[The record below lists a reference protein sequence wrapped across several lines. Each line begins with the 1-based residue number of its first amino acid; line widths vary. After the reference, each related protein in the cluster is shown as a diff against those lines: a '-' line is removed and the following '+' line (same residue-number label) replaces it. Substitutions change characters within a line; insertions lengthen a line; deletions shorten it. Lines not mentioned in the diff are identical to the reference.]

1 MKKKVITTLLIIIA
15 IILINLLIPNTVKA
29 ESFYGKDITWE
40 WEYHESGAPMAY
52 GLCVP
57 SNADLV
63 DNLPVIVW
71 LHGSGETAVSS
82 DALRNNGLPDEVLDR
97 WESYGYDG
105 FSAYILCPHLQE
117 SNGYWN
123 TDENVSRLKGLL
135 DYFISEYNVDSSNI
149 VLMGNSRGGTGAM
162 YIGNYLA
169 NYFTKCVVC
178 SGYSTEVYP
187 TIPTIC
193 FVGTSDDPNCIS
205 AAEKYANR
213 LGEDNIFW
221 VGTSHGSVP
230 HSAIAKDGGEFHG
243 IRNSPVIIVQ
253 T

>member
-1 MKKKVITTLLIIIA
+1 MKNRIITILLVLMG
-15 IILINLLIPNTVKA
+15 IILLSLLSPKVVKA
-29 ESFYGKDITWE
+29 GDFYGADITWE

-57 SNADLV
+57 SNEDLV
-63 DNLPVIVW
+63 DKLPVIVW

-82 DALRNNGLPDEVLDR
+82 GALKGNGLPDEILDR
-97 WESYGYDG
+97 WDSYGYDG
-105 FSAYILCPHLQE
+105 FGAYVLCPHLQE

-135 DYFISEYNVDSSNI
+135 DYFISKYNVDTENI

-169 NYFTKCVVC
+169 DYFSKCVVC
-178 SGYSTEVYP
+178 SGYSTDVYP
-187 TIPTIC
+187 KIPTIC
-193 FVGTSDDPNCIS
+193 FVGTSDDPKCVS
-205 AAEKYANR
+205 AAKTYASR
-213 LGEDNIFW
+213 LGEDNIYW

-230 HSAIAKDGGEFHG
+230 HSALAKDGGEFHG
-243 IRNSPVIIVQ
+243 IRKSSAITVQ